1 MYTMSF
7 YRSESYAIRHHEI
20 YMYMYTR
27 LCDFTRNYF
36 FFLANEWKISL
47 KPLEVLLLFLNQTV
61 NLNEKNKNCTLPFVK
76 FPRGRLQL
84 VYYRMKNFNL
94 VLTGSDMQM

>member
-27 LCDFTRNYF
+27 LCDLHSQLF
-36 FFLANEWKISL
+36 FFLADERKISL
-47 KPLEVLLLFLNQTV
+47 KPLEVLLLFFNQTV
-61 NLNEKNKNCTLPFVK
+61 NLNEKNKNCTLSFVK

>member
-1 MYTMSF
+1 MYTTSF

-20 YMYMYTR
+20 YMYMYTS
-27 LCDFTRNYF
+27 LCDLQSQLF
-36 FFLANEWKISL
+36 FFLADEWKISL
-47 KPLEVLLLFLNQTV
+47 KPLEVLLLFFNQTV

>member
-1 MYTMSF
+1 
-7 YRSESYAIRHHEI
+7 
-20 YMYMYTR
+20 MYMYTR
-27 LCDFTRNYF
+27 LCDLHSQLF
-36 FFLANEWKISL
+36 FFLADERKISL